1 MNQKF
6 ALLFF
11 KEMIDNLG
19 GMTTAKQLV
28 SIMSSGKNART
39 IYILSNIQS
48 SNVEIKSICYNC
60 SIVWTSKFPSSPGL
74 IRW

>member
-1 MNQKF
+1 MNPKF

-19 GMTTAKQLV
+19 GMTTAKQLL
-28 SIMSSGKNART
+28 SIMTSGKNAST

-48 SNVEIKSICYNC
+48 SNVEIKSICDNC
-60 SIVWTSKFPSSPGL
+60 SIVWTSKFPNSPGL